1 MTTESEEFEPETY
14 MRIMSDELH
23 RPARKKFKKLS
34 VRSNGTDD
42 IWAADIADMTQEA
55 ETIKGKKYWGIL
67 TVVDVH
73 SKYAWAK
80 PITSKD
86 KVNIAKLLAEI
97 IKESG
102 RKPKHIWTDQGG
114 EFNDIGKGDLAGI
127 RKYNTFGSSKAANV
141 ERFNRTLKE
150 MIWKRFDRNND
161 RKWVAQL
168 PEIVKEYN
176 EKVHTTIQTT
186 PAKKSEEKKVAGLKG
201 VLSKALPKKK
211 MPGSK
216 FEIGDW
222 VRISR
227 LKGTFEKGYI
237 ANWTRETY
245 QVASRA
251 FYPRDQI
258 WKYYLKDHKGELVKG
273 TFYEQE
279 MQKTRLKDVYLV
291 EKVIESDAKKG
302 DLVKWL
308 GYPESD
314 NSRVNAK
321 DYVHDFEKAV

>member
-1 MTTESEEFEPETY
+1 
-14 MRIMSDELH
+14 
-23 RPARKKFKKLS
+23 
-34 VRSNGTDD
+34 
-42 IWAADIADMTQEA
+42 
-55 ETIKGKKYWGIL
+55 
-67 TVVDVH
+67 
-73 SKYAWAK
+73 
-80 PITSKD
+80 
-86 KVNIAKLLAEI
+86 
-97 IKESG
+97 
-102 RKPKHIWTDQGG
+102 
-114 EFNDIGKGDLAGI
+114 
-127 RKYNTFGSSKAANV
+127 
-141 ERFNRTLKE
+141 
-150 MIWKRFDRNND
+150 
-161 RKWVAQL
+161 VAQL

-186 PAKKSEEKKVAGLKG
+186 PAKKSEESGSKG
-201 VLSKALPKKK
+201 VLSEKKVAPLKKALPKKK
-211 MPGSK
+211 MPPAK

-279 MQKTRLKDVYLV
+279 MQKTKLKDVYLV

-321 DYVHDFEKAV
+321 DYVHDFEKAK